1 MQCRS
6 QDDFAI
12 YMENKAVVWSRGG
25 DGFAL
30 FPFLSTELLFLPPL
44 LNSACLVK
52 DTRSAVWE
60 MLPHSS
66 EWHMVIFG
74 YVWCAEKEVG
84 KVPSLS
90 VDQSSALIR
99 LLDNHEV
106 NRDTYFFEVILQG
119 SLKNPKLPR
128 F

>member
-1 MQCRS
+1 
-6 QDDFAI
+6 
-12 YMENKAVVWSRGG
+12 MESGGG

-44 LNSACLVK
+44 LNSACLVT

-60 MLPHSS
+60 MLPCSS

-74 YVWCAEKEVG
+74 YVWRAEKEVG

-90 VDQSSALIR
+90 IEQSSALIR
-99 LLDNHEV
+99 LQDNHEV
-106 NRDTYFFEVILQG
+106 YRDTYLFEVILQG
-119 SLKNPKLPR
+119 SLKNPKLPC